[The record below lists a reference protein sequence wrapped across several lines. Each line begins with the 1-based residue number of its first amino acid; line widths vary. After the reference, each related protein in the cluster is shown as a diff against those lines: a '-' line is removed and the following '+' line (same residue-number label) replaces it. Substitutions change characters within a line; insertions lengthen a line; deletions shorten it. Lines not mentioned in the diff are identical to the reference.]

1 MITLFL
7 FSVLLLFSSLLYPT
21 IQHILVQSD
30 TNDNGIK
37 NTGMSREAAGKNSNS
52 TFLTYQ
58 NSDFQIK
65 MQYPS
70 NWTKQ
75 EDNLALHT
83 IVGFSLIHQDIYDF
97 TNTTLAELDV
107 RVYNAPQNE
116 TFAKLNID
124 QVNHIGQM
132 NTTNLV
138 IIGHYKNA
146 TTTLA
151 GLPALKIIN
160 YYFGNVGQKEMQV
173 WTFIPS
179 RHLLVELIYLADP
192 SKYYL
197 YLPTIGRMIDSVK
210 IAH

>member
-1 MITLFL
+1 
-7 FSVLLLFSSLLYPT
+7 LLYST
-21 IQHILVQSD
+21 IQHILAQSD
-30 TNDNGIK
+30 TNDNDTK
-37 NTGMSREAAGKNSNS
+37 NTYRSQVAAVKNSNS
-52 TFLTYQ
+52 TFLKYQ
-58 NSDFQIK
+58 NPDFEIK

-83 IVGFSLIHQDIYDF
+83 IVGFSLIHQDVYDF
-97 TNTTLAELDV
+97 TNTTLAELDL

-132 NTTNLV
+132 NTTNQV

-160 YYFGNVGQKEMQV
+160 YYFGNVGQKEMQ
-173 WTFIPS
+173 FG
-179 RHLLVELIYLADP
+179 HLFQASIF
-192 SKYYL
+192 
-197 YLPTIGRMIDSVK
+197 
-210 IAH
+210 

>member
-1 MITLFL
+1 MIRTTLL
-7 FSVLLLFSSLLYPT
+7 LVLLLFSSLLYCT
-21 IQHILVQSD
+21 IQHSLAQSD
-30 TNDNGIK
+30 TNDSDSK
-37 NTGMSREAAGKNSNS
+37 NTDQGVAVKNKNS

-58 NSDFQIK
+58 NPDFHIK
-65 MQYPS
+65 MRYPS

-75 EDNLALHT
+75 EDNLAKHT

-97 TNTTLAELDV
+97 TNTTLAELDL
-107 RVYNAPQNE
+107 RIYNAPENE
-116 TFAKLNID
+116 TFTNLNID
-124 QVNHIGQM
+124 QVNHIGKA
-132 NTTNLV
+132 NTTNQV

-160 YYFGNVGQKEMQV
+160 YYFGDVGQKNMQV

-179 RHLLVELIYLADP
+179 KHLLVELVYIADP

-197 YLPTIGRMIDSVK
+197 FLPTIQRMIDSVE
-210 IAH
+210 IVH